1 MVWKL
6 KKYILLIQKQLQM
19 LFQMK
24 YGKIFSS
31 QQIYVKKIMKF
42 SGYETVDS
50 VLKLE
55 SKDYIEKMVFF
66 LTQCKALNGELKIGE
81 LNGRIM
87 ISESLS
93 HIHFGDDHVYNT
105 LLFTYCTVRSKY

>member
-1 MVWKL
+1 MEVNGLEIEK
-6 KKYILLIQKQLQM
+6 IHPILIQKQLQM

-42 SGYETVDS
+42 SGYETLDS

-55 SKDYIEKMVFF
+55 SKDYIEKMFF
-66 LTQCKALNGELKIGE
+66 F
-81 LNGRIM
+81 
-87 ISESLS
+87 S
-93 HIHFGDDHVYNT
+93 HPV
-105 LLFTYCTVRSKY
+105 

>member
-1 MVWKL
+1 
-6 KKYILLIQKQLQM
+6 
-19 LFQMK
+19 
-24 YGKIFSS
+24 
-31 QQIYVKKIMKF
+31 MKF

-55 SKDYIEKMVFF
+55 SKDYIEKMFFF

-87 ISESLS
+87 ISES
-93 HIHFGDDHVYNT
+93 
-105 LLFTYCTVRSKY
+105 